1 MYVAAVDAVVF
12 LLLLLFLPVIVVVC
26 ICYHYSLSCCFSV
39 VVAGIDV
46 IAVGAVLCGFPNTIP

>member
-12 LLLLLFLPVIVVVC
+12 LLLLLFLPVIVC
-26 ICYHYSLSCCFSV
+26 ICYHYSLGCCFSVV

-46 IAVGAVLCGFPNTIP
+46 IAVGAVFCGFPNTIP